1 MRAQDGRFLD
11 AFKALDI
18 LCKDCLSDSR
28 GVSAYLEEMEK
39 ASTPFPSGWTE
50 DYKELKRLRWLRNRI
65 AHDENPP
72 AAGEKDIEWLAA
84 FRTRILQSRDPLAQ
98 REALRRKKNAGKKPR
113 PSSNRKMSAASTE
126 KRKGSGA
133 GKLFLR
139 LLLAFGLAI
148 LALFVLSRL
157 FS

>member
-1 MRAQDGRFLD
+1 MRARDGRFLD
-11 AFKALDI
+11 AFKALDT

-39 ASTPFPSGWTE
+39 ASSPFPRGWAE

-72 AAGEKDIEWLAA
+72 AAGEKDIEWLDA
-84 FRTRILQSRDPLAQ
+84 FRVRILQSRDPLAQ
-98 REALRRKKNAGKKPR
+98 REALRRKKNAGKKP
-113 PSSNRKMSAASTE
+113 AASTG
-126 KRKGSGA
+126 KRKGTGA
-133 GKLFLR
+133 ERLFFR
-139 LLLAFGLAI
+139 LLLTFGLAI

>member
-1 MRAQDGRFLD
+1 MRARDGRFLD
-11 AFKALDI
+11 AFKALDT

-39 ASTPFPSGWTE
+39 ASPPFPRGWAE

-72 AAGEKDIEWLAA
+72 AVGEKDIEWLDA
-84 FRTRILQSRDPLAQ
+84 FRARILQSRDPLAQ
-98 REALRRKKNAGKKPR
+98 REALRRKKNAGKKP
-113 PSSNRKMSAASTE
+113 AASTG
-126 KRKGSGA
+126 KRKGTGA
-133 GKLFLR
+133 GRLFFR
-139 LLLAFGLAI
+139 LLLTFGLAI